1 VQNGSIPAG
10 FVITLPKVTGFQQ
23 VAAFLVVLET
33 LEAAHGLPPGS
44 LKFEIQ
50 VETPQTLLGADGRV
64 PLASMIHGADGR
76 VSGLHFGTYDYTAS
90 LGILGTHQD
99 LRHPVAD
106 LAKGLM
112 MLVAAETGVRVSD
125 GSDNRI
131 PVGEPAVIEQ
141 RWSRHADGV
150 LRALRGGIF
159 QGWDLHPAQL
169 PTRFAATFAFFRDGW
184 AEAAER
190 LGNYHRQAAT
200 GVMDEPATA
209 FALARHLAA
218 ARACGAV
225 DAAELGAVGGIGDD
239 VVARYLVRGA
249 VPGVGL

>member
-1 VQNGSIPAG
+1 
-10 FVITLPKVTGFQQ
+10 
-23 VAAFLVVLET
+23 
-33 LEAAHGLPPGS
+33 
-44 LKFEIQ
+44 
-50 VETPQTLLGADGRV
+50 
-64 PLASMIHGADGR
+64 
-76 VSGLHFGTYDYTAS
+76 
-90 LGILGTHQD
+90 
-99 LRHPVAD
+99 VAD

-112 MLVAAETGVRVSD
+112 MLAAAETGVRVSD

-131 PVGEPAVIEQ
+131 PVGDPETVRQ
-141 RWSRHADGV
+141 RWARHADGV
-150 LRALRGGIF
+150 QRALRGGIY

-225 DAAELGAVGGIGDD
+225 DLEELDAVGGIDD
-239 VVARYLVRGA
+239 AVVTRYLVRGA
-249 VPGVGL
+249 VPGLAG